1 MCIKHLP
8 KEEIRMEIKIYTYG
22 LRFVAEIWLK
32 DPNYSKI
39 LKEVEAL

>member
-32 DPNYSKI
+32 DPKLFKDFKGS
-39 LKEVEAL
+39 